1 MLTHPR
7 NDDRL
12 QLQVISRVLRHFHRQ
27 PKVNDRHVLL
37 NLYRIFSNLEKLMFE
52 NEVISLKVINLIS
65 LMAFKSTPD
74 VRKLMKENK
83 LLELRDQLMV
93 NQIRKTYQLGTEFLI
108 QSLSQFS
115 FESIASKAIFSQNC
129 CTELMVL
136 ILDNANKQTGYEKYC
151 VDLSSRLI
159 NEVCQFETNSTRIDG
174 LVQSLKM
181 K

>member
-12 QLQVISRVLRHFHRQ
+12 QLQVISRVLRYFHRQ

-65 LMAFKSTPD
+65 
-74 VRKLMKENK
+74 LMKENK

-129 CTELMVL
+129 CTEFMVL